1 VAEIAL
7 SITYLT
13 AAAQPIDFVWQP
25 ILMLVL
31 LVCSA
36 FFSASE
42 TALFNLSPRTINLLG
57 QSKRRLHKLTA
68 ELLKTPKQ
76 LLTCLLGGNMAVNVL
91 FYAIASVLTVKVRQ
105 QTGITAAAVTGALS
119 FCVLILFGE
128 IFPKSLAYGAS
139 KTISIAAAAPALLCM
154 KLFSPVFFV
163 LNLLIIE
170 PVLRLVLGTGRHP
183 QPITIKEFKLLIE
196 QIQKRGLIT
205 IDENKLLTE
214 VIDLGQLKIRDCLR
228 PRVDMVTCA
237 ITDPAQKARDLMQKN
252 QMVKVAVYLE
262 TIDNIVGWVSL
273 RKVLL
278 EPDKPLEELMEPAY
292 FVPEQKKVDS
302 MLQQF
307 RKSKTDTTI
316 VVDEYGGIAGTISL
330 EDIAEELLG
339 PIEGLPE
346 IEPVEQIGPLQ
357 YRLAGGLAIHDWAE
371 PFGIDVPE
379 MRISTIAGL
388 VTAALGKIPKSGDTA
403 YIKNLHFTVERVRK
417 HRIETV
423 ILNLEPVSK
432 NG

>member
-1 VAEIAL
+1 M
-7 SITYLT
+7 
-13 AAAQPIDFVWQP
+13 AAAQPISFLWQP
-25 ILMLVL
+25 ILMLLL
-31 LVCSA
+31 LVGSA

-42 TALFNLSPRTINLLG
+42 TALFNLSPRTIDLLG
-57 QSKRRLHKLTA
+57 QSERRLHKLTA
-68 ELLKTPKQ
+68 ELLKKPRQ
-76 LLTCLLGGNMAVNVL
+76 LLTCLLCGNMTVNVL

-105 QTGITAAAVTGALS
+105 QAGLTAAVITCVLS
-119 FCVLILFGE
+119 LCVLIMFGE

-139 KTISIAAAAPALLCM
+139 KTISIAAAVPALVFM
-154 KLFSPVFFV
+154 KLFSPILFV

-170 PVLRLVLGTGRHP
+170 PVLRVVLGPSRHP

-196 QIQKRGLIT
+196 QIRKRGLIT
-205 IDENKLLTE
+205 SDENKLLTE
-214 VIDLGQLKIRDCLR
+214 VVDLGQLKVRDCLR
-228 PRVDMVTCA
+228 PRVDMVTCT
-237 ITDPAQKARDLMQKN
+237 ITEAPDKARDLMQKN
-252 QMVKVAVYLE
+252 HLIKVAVYSE

-278 EPDKPLEELMEPAY
+278 EPDKPIEQLIEPIY
-292 FVPEQKKVDS
+292 FVPEQKKVDA

-307 RKSKTDTTI
+307 RKSKTDTAI
-316 VVDEYGGIAGTISL
+316 VVDEYGGIAGSICL
-330 EDIAEELLG
+330 EDIAEELVG

-357 YRLAGGLAIHDWAE
+357 YRLAGDLAVHEWTE
-371 PFGIDVPE
+371 LFGIDVLQT
-379 MRISTIAGL
+379 RISTIAGL
-388 VTAALGKIPKSGDTA
+388 VTAALGKIPKSGDTTN
-403 YIKNLHFTVERVRK
+403 IKNLHFTVERVRK